1 MYTLPA
7 APPPDASVA
16 PESVAALQSAVLP
29 GAVVPGVSGVED
41 DGDGA
46 ADALADALEVAGE
59 GDALAELLPDVVP
72 CGCAWL
78 GPQAL
83 SISTAAAAAVVRT
96 NTWEIPWDFMA

>member
-16 PESVAALQSAVLP
+16 ADSVAALQSAVAP
-29 GAVVPGVSGVED
+29 GAVVSGVEG
-41 DGDGA
+41 DGD

-96 NTWEIPWDFMA
+96 NTCEIPWDFMA